1 MKRRVNHWSE
11 DRWRSQRGFTLLELI
26 AVAVILVILVAVTAP
41 RFLGRVGSTK
51 VKLAKAQLAG
61 IEQVIEL
68 YRLDVGRVP
77 NGSEGLNAL
86 FQDPGVPNWTG
97 PYMRK
102 RSEVLDPWG
111 REFEYRSPGQY
122 GEYDLF
128 SYGADGTAG
137 GEGENA
143 DVTSWDDTVNP

>member
-1 MKRRVNHWSE
+1 MKRRDKRWSE
-11 DRWRSQRGFTLLELI
+11 KGWKSQRGFTLLELI

-41 RFLGRVGSTK
+41 RFLGRVGTTK

-86 FQDPGVPNWTG
+86 FHDPGVPNWTG
-97 PYMRK
+97 PYIKK
-102 RSEVLDPWG
+102 RSDIMDPWG

-143 DVTSWDDTVNP
+143 DVTSWDDAVNP

>member
-1 MKRRVNHWSE
+1 MNRRASRGSE
-11 DRWRSQRGFTLLELI
+11 DGWRSQRGFTLLELI

-51 VKLAKAQLAG
+51 VKLAQAQLAG
-61 IEQVIEL
+61 LEQVIEL

-86 FQDPGVPNWTG
+86 FRDPGVPNWTG
-97 PYMRK
+97 PYIRK

-122 GEYDLF
+122 GEYDLY

-143 DVTSWDDTVNP
+143 DITSWEDAANP